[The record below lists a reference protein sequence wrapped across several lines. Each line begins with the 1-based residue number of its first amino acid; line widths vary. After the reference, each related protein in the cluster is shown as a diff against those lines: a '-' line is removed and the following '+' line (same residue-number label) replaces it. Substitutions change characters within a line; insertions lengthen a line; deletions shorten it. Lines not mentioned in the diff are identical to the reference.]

1 MFYNPILKKDNRVT
15 YYMVIDTETATY
27 DESIQVIRGTNML
40 VYDLGYAIVDKRG
53 RIYETG
59 SYIVKE
65 IFYDEIERM
74 RSCYFA
80 DKRSDYIQDIEYGLH
95 TVINWKD
102 LIFLIQER
110 AKFWGVRAICA
121 YNARFDVGAICRTN
135 KYLSGKYW
143 TPPILKNYPV
153 WDIMKMTQ
161 DTLYKR
167 PTYQQFCFTHGNI
180 TKHKTPRA
188 QVKAETVKRYMENNP
203 TYVECHTGLEDVLIE
218 AEILAKCFGTHKK
231 MRREL

>member
-27 DESIQVIRGTNML
+27 DESIQAIRGTNML

-80 DKRSDYIQDIEYGLH
+80 NKRSDYIQDIEYGIH
-95 TVINWKD
+95 TVINWSD
-102 LIFLIQER
+102 LIFLLEER
-110 AKFWGVRAICA
+110 CLVWNVRAICA
-121 YNARFDVGAICRTN
+121 YNAIFDYGSICRTN
-135 KYLSGKYW
+135 NYINGKYW
-143 TPPILKNYPV
+143 EPPLLKKYPM
-153 WDIMKMTQ
+153 WDIMKMVK
-161 DTLYKR
+161 DTIYNR
-167 PTYQQFCFTHGNI
+167 PTYQRFCFDNGNI
-180 TKHKTPRA
+180 TKHNKPRA
-188 QVKAETVKRYMENNP
+188 QMKAETVKRYLENNP
-203 TYVECHTGLEDVLIE
+203 MYEEIHTGLEDVLIE
-218 AEILAKCFGTHKK
+218 SEILAKCFGTHKK